1 MGPLCRDKL
10 NSEERAEV
18 EAVRLKMTLLQAI
31 TVSSLSN
38 APELSLLKEVLYFPI
53 IIMVSTL

>member
-1 MGPLCRDKL
+1 MGPLFRDKL

-38 APELSLLKEVLYFPI
+38 TAELSLLEEVFYILSNNYYDH
-53 IIMVSTL
+53 